1 MLQIKES
8 GDTRIVVDGEP
19 GSGKTT
25 FVKRL
30 CYLWAKRCNG
40 ETNDGSFRKLGDY
53 KLILPILL
61 RFINTENSLIN
72 ILKAQ
77 FKSLNI
83 CEVCAVFKH
92 LEEIPKDIL
101 LLLDGY
107 DECKEKSYIENVILR
122 KECSEVI
129 CITTSRYHVV
139 EQIKRHSS
147 QAVQQHVRLCRF
159 SEDEIKQYIKQF
171 CQCHGLSPN
180 TEDELMKT
188 LKKRP
193 DLLEVAKVPIRT
205 EMICVVWSVYGNL
218 GDTIADLY
226 EMFIFHL
233 FTHWDKKIPTSCQ
246 FVNLSKD
253 EIWRAI
259 EPLLLEV
266 GKIANTWTK
275 HNNLCSMFS
284 DKELEAVP
292 KCDCKKLINIGL
304 LTKSYTSSTAQA
316 SKWSFPHLTFQ
327 EYFIAYLL
335 GNDKND
341 DLITSFAARC
351 KQYHYHVLSKYEPI
365 FAFLTSKYPV
375 TAGKIL
381 SQLLLKETDQKRC
394 EELFDIIC
402 EQFQHVLVCQGMNI
416 PLPVHLN
423 LDSHKNLNFKVL
435 DLMFE
440 ANKKQKESNLRH
452 LSTDR
457 PIKFK
462 KFLDI
467 LDINE
472 LRVTICSEE
481 EMNLVNLKLKQLCN
495 LTSLSINSTVSFF
508 LSDHYDI
515 LKTIQEKKLTFLSI
529 TGPGALEAV
538 AKNVHR
544 FISLVKLEV
553 GENSS
558 TNDETNGQK
567 ILSVLK
573 GKKSMEQ
580 VSFSVMDL
588 NGIIIKEDVKIKVMV
603 RVKKLQPGTMK
614 VTSDLI
620 TFDSTVALHTLDL
633 SRNSLEHEGRP
644 LGELMV
650 KVSGLRVL
658 SLADCTLKHKTI
670 KEMVD
675 ATTRV
680 QYPCHL
686 QTLNMGHYEN
696 HNRNKLHSAGAAL
709 GKLIKYMPE
718 LQILDLEDCN
728 LKSNDFGAMS
738 DAMSESTTKLHTLNL
753 SVNELGEA
761 KEGGFLFLQHMSELQ
776 AFKAGGYNSDDPI
789 PAICGAIDTG
799 VLKKLSILDVS
810 DSSVES
816 TSLEMLGEHL
826 HLVKYLEVLN
836 LKGLE
841 GVKLKDYEHIY
852 QNIPPSL
859 THLNMSTDQEITK
872 ETINPYDI
880 LDNKHH
886 FSKLCILSMTLTE
899 SDLEMLQEGL
909 EEINHDIKVYCKAKV
924 NIWGIDVLEKMKKQ
938 KEKMNE
944 RKEAQDVN
952 EKSKE

>member
-8 GDTRIVVDGEP
+8 GDTRIVVDGQP

-30 CYLWAKRCNG
+30 CYLWAKRCHG
-40 ETNDGSFRKLGDY
+40 ETRDGSFRKLEDY

-61 RFINTENSLIN
+61 RFINTENSLIA

-129 CITTSRYHVV
+129 CITTSRYHAV
-139 EQIKRHSS
+139 EQIKIHSS
-147 QAVQQHVRLCRF
+147 QAVQQHVRLCGF
-159 SEDEIKQYIKQF
+159 SEDQIKQYIKQF

-188 LKKRP
+188 LMKRP

-205 EMICVVWSVYGNL
+205 EMICAVWSVYGKL

-226 EMFIFHL
+226 EMFILHL
-233 FTHWDKKIPTSCQ
+233 FAHWDKKIPSSSQ
-246 FVNLSKD
+246 FGNLSKD
-253 EIWRAI
+253 EIWRANQ
-259 EPLLLEV
+259 PLLLKV
-266 GKIANTWTK
+266 GKLANNWTK
-275 HNNLCSMFS
+275 HSNLCSMFS
-284 DKELEAVP
+284 DKELEDALQ
-292 KCDCKKLINIGL
+292 CDCTKLIKIGL
-304 LTKSYTSSTAQA
+304 LTRSYPSSTAEA

-335 GNDKND
+335 GNDKNAG
-341 DLITSFAARC
+341 IRPEFAAKC
-351 KQYHYHVLSKYEPI
+351 KQYQYRVLRKYELI
-365 FAFLTSKYPV
+365 FIFLTSMYPEK
-375 TAGKIL
+375 ANKIIT
-381 SQLLLKETDQKRC
+381 QLLLDETDKVGS

-402 EQFQHVLVCQGMNI
+402 EQFQHVLVSQAIDI
-416 PLPVHLN
+416 PLPVYLN

-435 DLMFE
+435 NLMFE
-440 ANKKQKESNLRH
+440 ANQKKEESNLRH
-452 LSTDR
+452 LSTDK
-457 PIKFK
+457 PMQFK
-462 KFLDI
+462 KFLDV
-467 LDINE
+467 LSINE
-472 LRVTICSEE
+472 LNVTLCSEE
-481 EMNLVNLKLKQLCN
+481 EMNLINLKLKQLCN

-515 LKTIQEKKLTFLSI
+515 LKTLQEKKLKCLSI

-538 AKNVHR
+538 AKNIHR
-544 FISLVKLEV
+544 FTCLHKLEV
-553 GENSS
+553 GENSN
-558 TNDETNGQK
+558 TNDKANGQK

-573 GKKSMEQ
+573 GKKLKQ
-580 VSFSVMDL
+580 VSFNVMDL
-588 NGIIIKEDVKIKVMV
+588 NDIIIKEDVKIKVMV

-614 VTSDLI
+614 ITSDLI
-620 TFDSTVALHTLDL
+620 TFDSTIALHTLDL
-633 SRNSLEHEGRP
+633 SRNSLEHDGRP

-650 KVSGLRVL
+650 KVSGLRIL
-658 SLADCTLKHKTI
+658 SLADCTLKPKTI
-670 KEMVD
+670 REMVD

-696 HNRNKLHSAGAAL
+696 HNRNKLHFAGSAL
-709 GKLIKYMPE
+709 GNLIKHMPK

-728 LKSNDFGAMS
+728 LKSSDFGAMS

-761 KEGGFLFLQHMSELQ
+761 KEGGFLFLQYMPDLEAL
-776 AFKAGGYNSDDPI
+776 KAGGYNSDDPI
-789 PAICGAIDTG
+789 SAICGAIDTG

-816 TSLEMLGEHL
+816 TSLEMFGEHL

-841 GVKLKDYEHIY
+841 GVTLKDYNHIY

-859 THLNMSTDQEITK
+859 THLNMSTDQDITK

-886 FSKLCILSMTLTE
+886 FSKLCILNMTLTE
-899 SDLEMLQEGL
+899 SDLEMLQEQL
-909 EEINHDIKVYCKAKV
+909 EEINQDIKVYCKAKV
-924 NIWGIDVLEKMKKQ
+924 NIWGIDVLERMKKQ

-944 RKEAQDVN
+944 RKEAIDVN
-952 EKSKE
+952 KKSKE